1 MSKFWRINMNRILQ
15 HQSLYQ
21 QIHASAQNTK
31 HSFLYASIRHLQK
44 NEILERM
51 SRCQTFFKS
60 NIYDFAFGLK
70 ICNPPIT
77 AFFFK
82 QLPWTIWKLMNCAIS
97 KHELLISRAIR
108 TAINYKTTK
117 YDIKIKYI
125 ILKTPFFVSLIE
137 QYHGNSKSRLVKE
150 VMHQVKWKK
159 CVENIQSVRMSMNKI

>member
-1 MSKFWRINMNRILQ
+1 MNRILQ

-70 ICNPPIT
+70 ICTPPIT

-82 QLPWTIWKLMNCAIS
+82 QLP
-97 KHELLISRAIR
+97 
-108 TAINYKTTK
+108 
-117 YDIKIKYI
+117 
-125 ILKTPFFVSLIE
+125 
-137 QYHGNSKSRLVKE
+137 
-150 VMHQVKWKK
+150 
-159 CVENIQSVRMSMNKI
+159 